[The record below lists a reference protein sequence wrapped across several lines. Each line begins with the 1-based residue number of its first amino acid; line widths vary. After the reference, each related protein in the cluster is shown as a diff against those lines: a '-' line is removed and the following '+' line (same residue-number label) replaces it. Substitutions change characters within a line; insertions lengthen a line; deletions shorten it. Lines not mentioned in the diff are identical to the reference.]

1 MREIIKY
8 SNRKLYDKQERRYL
22 TLPEIREF
30 LLEGQ
35 EIRVMS
41 QESKENGKYT
51 VETTKET
58 LGSIVGI
65 SAEFYTKEEL
75 VDFIRKGVRH
85 EQ

>member
-22 TLPEIREF
+22 TLPEIRDF

-41 QESKENGKYT
+41 QESKENGKHT
-51 VETTKET
+51 VETTKDI
-58 LGSIVGI
+58 LGAIIGI
-65 SAEFYTKEEL
+65 SAELYTKEEL